1 MATNT
6 YSFTKQS
13 ELQACLMDFNRAR
26 IFNPFIRT
34 FPSQNRRAN
43 LKRKKKR
50 NEMYKMIN
58 YISAMKSGGCP

>member
-43 LKRKKKR
+43 LKRKKK
-50 NEMYKMIN
+50 K
-58 YISAMKSGGCP
+58 K